1 MRICV
6 FCEFI
11 SGSLRFETS
20 NKCDLC
26 LFLLRKVHYH
36 PISRRSS
43 TTGHNASPVDLQ
55 LSWLEAVCIH
65 CEPVAIRHLVGGR
78 PKLQKKKISLYL
90 YLHLTSVSPNKSTG
104 RPTPMLHV
112 GKVPLIL

>member
-1 MRICV
+1 MYVVFHRRLTFVDKLVECLPEKLGCVFVCFVNLSAARCALKQVTSAICV
-6 FCEFI
+6 F
-11 SGSLRFETS
+11 
-20 NKCDLC
+20 
-26 LFLLRKVHYH
+26 FLLRKVHYH

-78 PKLQKKKISLYL
+78 PKLQKKKLACIFIC
-90 YLHLTSVSPNKSTG
+90 T
-104 RPTPMLHV
+104 
-112 GKVPLIL
+112 